1 MLELLCNDTIFHV
14 ISGKLSGEPTAPGIR
29 GHSYFR
35 YLHFKLVDSSS
46 KICMGVARK

>member
-14 ISGKLSGEPTAPGIR
+14 ISGKLSEPTAPGIR

>member
-14 ISGKLSGEPTAPGIR
+14 ISGKLSEPTAPGIR
-29 GHSYFR
+29 GHSY
-35 YLHFKLVDSSS
+35 LHFKLVNSSS

>member
-14 ISGKLSGEPTAPGIR
+14 ISGKLSEPTALGIR

-35 YLHFKLVDSSS
+35 YLHFKLVNSSS
-46 KICMGVARK
+46 KICMGVVRK